1 MIITPTGKKVQAH
14 SYGLNKMRTADY
26 INIKHKIASC
36 TKPRHVESMRQ
47 LVERF
52 AKQNLHG
59 NELISMLNQK
69 EEQLQQ
75 IHEL

>member
-1 MIITPTGKKVQAH
+1 MKNI
-14 SYGLNKMRTADY
+14 LRTSDY

-36 TKPRHVESMRQ
+36 TKPRHAESMRQ

-52 AKQNLHG
+52 TKQNLHG
-59 NELISMLNQK
+59 NELIRMLNQK

-75 IHEL
+75 IH